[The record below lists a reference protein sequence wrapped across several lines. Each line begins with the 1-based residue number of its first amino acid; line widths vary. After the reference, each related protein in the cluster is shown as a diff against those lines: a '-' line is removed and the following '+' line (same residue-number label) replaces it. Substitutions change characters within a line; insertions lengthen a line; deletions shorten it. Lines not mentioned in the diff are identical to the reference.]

1 MDDHFED
8 VHGIRRGATALLP
21 FQEIEVNVTIPFEV
35 PDLAAIENVGQDKK
49 SKIIRAFYIQCVSR
63 GVVNKTN
70 NKNEACLNES
80 RSREFIKE
88 LSKSSSRK
96 NYL

>member
-8 VHGIRRGATALLP
+8 VHGIRGGATALLP

-35 PDLAAIENVGQDKK
+35 PYLATIENAGQDKK
-49 SKIIRAFYIQCVSR
+49 SEIIRAFYIQCVSR